1 METYNPVPLTQNYM
15 NDTKEKQKQKQK
27 QKQKEGEERICNSCK
42 FCIYI
47 CITVTM
53 CIYMIIIIC
62 ASLID
67 FIDEDEWLDSVSSS
81 SS

>member
-1 METYNPVPLTQNYM
+1 MATHIPVPVTQNYM
-15 NDTKEKQKQKQK
+15 NDTKEKQK

>member
-1 METYNPVPLTQNYM
+1 MATHIPVPVTQNYM
-15 NDTKEKQKQKQK
+15 NDTKEKQK
-27 QKQKEGEERICNSCK
+27 ESEERICNSCK

-62 ASLID
+62 ASLIN
-67 FIDEDEWLDSVSSS
+67 FSDEDEWLESVSSS

>member
-1 METYNPVPLTQNYM
+1 MATHIPVPVTQNYM
-15 NDTKEKQKQKQK
+15 NDTKEKQKQK

-62 ASLID
+62 ASLIN
-67 FIDEDEWLDSVSSS
+67 FSDEDEWLDSVSSS

>member
-1 METYNPVPLTQNYM
+1 METYNPVPVTQNYM
-15 NDTKEKQKQKQK
+15 NDTKEKQK
-27 QKQKEGEERICNSCK
+27 ESEERICNSCK
-42 FCIYI
+42 FYIYI

-53 CIYMIIIIC
+53 CIYMIIIIF

>member
-1 METYNPVPLTQNYM
+1 MATHISVPVTQNFM
-15 NDTKEKQKQKQK
+15 NDTKQKQKQN
-27 QKQKEGEERICNSCK
+27 EGEERICNSCK
-42 FCIYI
+42 FSIYI

-62 ASLID
+62 ASLIN
-67 FIDEDEWLDSVSSS
+67 FGDEDEWLDSVSSS

>member
-15 NDTKEKQKQKQK
+15 NDIKEKQKQKE
-27 QKQKEGEERICNSCK
+27 KEGEERICNSCK

>member
-1 METYNPVPLTQNYM
+1 MATHIPVPVTQNYM
-15 NDTKEKQKQKQK
+15 NDTKEKQK
-27 QKQKEGEERICNSCK
+27 ESEERICNSCK

-62 ASLID
+62 ASLIN
-67 FIDEDEWLDSVSSS
+67 FSDEDEWLDSVSSS

>member
-1 METYNPVPLTQNYM
+1 MATHIPVPVTQNYM
-15 NDTKEKQKQKQK
+15 NDTKEKQKQQ
-27 QKQKEGEERICNSCK
+27 QKESEERICNSCK

-62 ASLID
+62 ASLIN
-67 FIDEDEWLDSVSSS
+67 FGGEDEWLDSVSSS

>member
-1 METYNPVPLTQNYM
+1 MATHIPVPVTQNYM

-27 QKQKEGEERICNSCK
+27 ESEERICNSCK

>member
-1 METYNPVPLTQNYM
+1 MATHIYVPVTQNFM
-15 NDTKEKQKQKQK
+15 NDTKQKQKQ
-27 QKQKEGEERICNSCK
+27 GEERICNSCK

-62 ASLID
+62 ASLIY
-67 FIDEDEWLDSVSSS
+67 FGDEDEWLDSVSSS

>member
-1 METYNPVPLTQNYM
+1 METYNPVPVTQNYM
-15 NDTKEKQKQKQK
+15 NDTKEKQK
-27 QKQKEGEERICNSCK
+27 ESEERICNSCK
-42 FCIYI
+42 FYIYI

>member
-1 METYNPVPLTQNYM
+1 MERYNPLPLTQNYI
-15 NDTKEKQKQKQK
+15 NDTKEKQK
-27 QKQKEGEERICNSCK
+27 ESEERICNSCK

>member
-1 METYNPVPLTQNYM
+1 MATHIPVPVTQNYM
-15 NDTKEKQKQKQK
+15 NDTKEKQK
-27 QKQKEGEERICNSCK
+27 ESEERICNSCK

-47 CITVTM
+47 CITVSM

-67 FIDEDEWLDSVSSS
+67 FIDEDEWLDSVSSYS
-81 SS
+81 S

>member
-15 NDTKEKQKQKQK
+15 NDTKEKQKQQ
-27 QKQKEGEERICNSCK
+27 QKESEERICNSCK

-62 ASLID
+62 ASLIN
-67 FIDEDEWLDSVSSS
+67 FSDEDEWLDSVSSS

>member
-1 METYNPVPLTQNYM
+1 MATHIPVPVTQNFM
-15 NDTKEKQKQKQK
+15 NDTKGK

-62 ASLID
+62 ASLINVS
-67 FIDEDEWLDSVSSS
+67 DEDEWLDSVSSS

>member
-1 METYNPVPLTQNYM
+1 MATHIPVPVTQNFM
-15 NDTKEKQKQKQK
+15 NDTKGK
-27 QKQKEGEERICNSCK
+27 QKQKEGDERICNSCK

-67 FIDEDEWLDSVSSS
+67 FSDEDEWLDSVSSS

>member
-1 METYNPVPLTQNYM
+1 MATHIPVPVTQNYM
-15 NDTKEKQKQKQK
+15 NDTKEKQK
-27 QKQKEGEERICNSCK
+27 ESEERICNSCK

-62 ASLID
+62 ASLIN
-67 FIDEDEWLDSVSSS
+67 FGGEDEWLDSVSSS

>member
-1 METYNPVPLTQNYM
+1 MATHIPVPVTQNYM
-15 NDTKEKQKQKQK
+15 NDTKEKQK
-27 QKQKEGEERICNSCK
+27 ESEERICNSCK